1 MKRLY
6 FIGLLVIFLLV
17 GAGYSSHMLSSETR
31 VNISGVFDVD
41 GRNWTAPNATEIF
54 NFTVVNDGGSNDSV
68 VSVNITI
75 DSAFTLNA
83 STINSS
89 SNFAC
94 TNATPLLINCTNT
107 SAEGLGIGN
116 TMYVWFNVTSDS
128 VGSEMP
134 NEWIIN
140 TSDNATGLNGTVLY
154 SWIDGAVSEAAELD
168 ALDAYVNLQPVVL
181 NWTNH
186 SGCDNVSGIL
196 NYRIYNS
203 TGGAV
208 NFTVFDTT
216 VDTNYSVSGLV
227 ENQNHSFIVETRDK
241 AENALNSSL
250 VWTVIDTIAPV
261 VELNTTDNENFSYTY
276 YPRLYFNVTDKYD
289 DNLSCEVF
297 VDGYPNG
304 TSYIQNAT
312 GGLSIQVD
320 SSLLGESM
328 EWYVNCTDDAGNT
341 GNSSTRVLNVVG
353 ADVVVESVYFN
364 TTADTNPIASDD
376 MKVFAVVKNVGNRN
390 ISENV
395 TVAFYLDGDH
405 SIGSSLILN
414 ETLTA
419 GQNKTVNIT
428 YAGSLKQYLPV
439 SFNHTL
445 KAEATANSATELN
458 ATNND
463 AYNYSLYV
471 GYNVTITSIDST
483 RNPGDNLTVNLMV
496 RYPNGTGVTG
506 IPEKNFTVMDT
517 FSLTTIT
524 WGGLQ
529 LSKPTGDGW
538 TGQNVYND
546 SFSEDGGGT
555 YSFRISTFNDTSII
569 EAGTTRPGP
578 HTVQVDIESNMT
590 GRNSKGRSEDSYN
603 LTAPMFDIIYKVR
616 GESTDL
622 NGNADLVE
630 SSSEDYNIY
639 VVNNGHANLTSVN
652 ISVTTF
658 DTNALLSVT
667 EHSCSSQKDV
677 PNDGSQVYVCYIT
690 VTTKAITSDDSSEID
705 IVAYG
710 SYNGNRYSYDEDDF
724 VISVEDS
731 TTTTT
736 TETTTTGTT
745 TTDTDYPNCAVNDD
759 CFGDEFCN
767 SHLVCEELD
776 CADDEKILDH
786 ACVKKDVSA
795 AVKTADYSLAVT
807 DGPSELEIEHG
818 ESRNTTF
825 KLKNNG
831 EKTLT
836 ELKFELG
843 LKDATVNISEWY
855 AVLSNYST
863 TLKKG
868 IVESVKVEINTADFS
883 IGVYEIIAFAKS
895 GNASGNLTFT
905 LKVTPDDDEKVVIN
919 DTMVKLDS
927 DYTEIYNQLQ
937 VLLHENVNNTNLTAL
952 NDTLAK
958 VGEYLMTAKLA
969 IESGDYLSAYQNQ
982 RSADSLMV
990 EIKSKLDGDDLV
1002 KGEKKSH
1009 LLRNSLIVV
1018 VLAVLGVFGFQYYR
1032 NMQESGGYHPEKGFR
1047 IKKKSEFREKIMG
1060 EISALKRS
1068 IRGKKEISAPTL
1080 KPTLNYA
1087 SYNSNKKQDNIL
1099 KRIAEKFRAK
1109 RQNPNQKTLYDIGN
1123 VYNKKVRKK
1132 KVFCC

>member
-6 FIGLLVIFLLV
+6 FIGLLLIFLLV

-31 VNISGVFDVD
+31 VNVSGVFSDGTD

-75 DSAFTLNA
+75 DSVFTLNA

-154 SWIDGAVSEAAELD
+154 SWIDGAVTEAAELD

-196 NYRIYNS
+196 NYSIYNS
-203 TGGAV
+203 TDGAV

-216 VDTNYSVSGLV
+216 VDTNYSVSGLA
-227 ENQNHSFIVETRDK
+227 ENQNHSFIVETRDN
-241 AENALNSSL
+241 AGNALNSSL
-250 VWTVIDTIAPV
+250 VWTVIDTDAPSV
-261 VELNTTDNENFSYTY
+261 YLNTTNNENFTDTY

-304 TSYIQNAT
+304 SAYIQNGT
-312 GGLSIQVD
+312 GGLSIQVNT
-320 SSLLGESM
+320 SLLGESM
-328 EWYVNCTDDAGNT
+328 EWYVNCTDDTGNT

-353 ADVVVESVYFN
+353 ADVNVTRVYFN
-364 TTADTNPIASDD
+364 SSDFPNIVD
-376 MKVFAVVKNVGNRN
+376 SSNLTVFAVVQNVGNRN
-390 ISENV
+390 LTHNV
-395 TVAFYLDGDH
+395 TVMFYMDSGYIANKTI
-405 SIGSSLILN
+405 SN
-414 ETLTA
+414 ETLTV
-419 GQNKTVNIT
+419 GMPVTVNVT
-428 YAGSLKQYLPV
+428 KTGSLKQN
-439 SFNHTL
+439 SFNHSL
-445 KAEATANSATELN
+445 RAEALIDNSELDKS
-458 ATNND
+458 NNYG
-463 AYNYSLYV
+463 YNRSLYV
-471 GYNVTITSIDST
+471 GYNVTITEITPDT
-483 RNPGDNLTVNLMV
+483 VDN
-496 RYPNGTGVTG
+496 
-506 IPEKNFTVMDT
+506 
-517 FSLTTIT
+517 
-524 WGGLQ
+524 
-529 LSKPTGDGW
+529 
-538 TGQNVYND
+538 
-546 SFSEDGGGT
+546 
-555 YSFRISTFNDTSII
+555 
-569 EAGTTRPGP
+569 
-578 HTVQVDIESNMT
+578 
-590 GRNSKGRSEDSYN
+590 
-603 LTAPMFDIIYKVR
+603 
-616 GESTDL
+616 
-622 NGNADLVE
+622 
-630 SSSEDYNIY
+630 
-639 VVNNGHANLTSVN
+639 TSVN
-652 ISVTTF
+652 ISVKFSVKHPDGFAATSISWSNVSISGSTYSSDRSNTSVF
-658 DTNALLSVT
+658 VNHGSGVYSYNITSYVKYDYIHVNDATYPGLHTISVSVT
-667 EHSCSSQKDV
+667 RNESGKYYSGVDTCAYNQTVPRPDYSSSGTDGAIYKSHAEDIVITIKNTGITALYNITATPEVYLGGTKKTIISPTSCWSI
-677 PNDGSQVYVCYIT
+677 PNSLAAGGTHDCTFTITPTTDGDYEIDLT
-690 VTTKAITSDDSSEID
+690 VTGKDS
-705 IVAYG
+705 YG
-710 SYNGNRYSYDEDDF
+710 RTYTFFNDAMDTF
-724 VISVEDS
+724 CVS
-731 TTTTT
+731 TQTQQTTDPG
-736 TETTTTGTT
+736 TTGTGT
-745 TTDTDYPNCAVNDD
+745 PATDTDYPNCAVNDD
-759 CFGDEFCN
+759 CFGNEFCN

-776 CADDEKILDH
+776 CADDENILDH
-786 ACVKKDVSA
+786 ACVKKDAGA
-795 AVKTADYSLAVT
+795 AAETLNYSLAIT
-807 DGPSELEIEHG
+807 DGPAELEIEHG

-825 KLKNNG
+825 NLKNTG
-831 EKTLT
+831 KKTLI
-836 ELKFELG
+836 ELKFELK

-855 AVLSNYST
+855 AVISNYSA

-868 IVESVKVEINTADFS
+868 IVESVKVEINTADFP
-883 IGVYEIIAFAKS
+883 IGVYEITAFAKS
-895 GNASGNLTFT
+895 DKASGNLTFT

-919 DTMVKLDS
+919 DTMAKLDS

-952 NDTLAK
+952 NDTLSKAA
-958 VGEYLMTAKLA
+958 EYLKTAKLA

-982 RSADSLMV
+982 MSADSLIV
-990 EIKSKLDGDDLV
+990 GIKSKLDGDDLV

-1009 LLRNSLIVV
+1009 LLRNILIVA
-1018 VLAVLGVFGFQYYR
+1018 VLAVLGIFGFQYYR
-1032 NMQESGGYHPEKGFR
+1032 DMQESGGYHPGKGFR
-1047 IKKKSEFREKIMG
+1047 IKKKREFREKIMG

-1068 IRGKKEISAPTL
+1068 IRGKKEISAPAL

-1099 KRIAEKFRAK
+1099 TRIAEKFRAK